1 MLGLPRWI
9 ARGDMRVLIL
19 ATSLFIQSWGV
30 LAYEPESLSD
40 RSNAENVTVFGVS
53 SPSGGSTYSR
63 IQDEMMIS
71 PTQRQWSDFR
81 KGCQPR
87 ELKGILARG
96 TGREFIATE
105 WLRKNM
111 LRCSKTDL
119 IYIANNVQDWS
130 DFAMY
135 DAIHLAR
142 HYAQQI
148 KVPE

>member
-9 ARGDMRVLIL
+9 AGGDMRVLVL
-19 ATSLFIQSWGV
+19 AISLLIQSWGV
-30 LAYEPESLSD
+30 LAYEPESPSD
-40 RSNAENVTVFGVS
+40 RSNAENVINFGVS
-53 SPSGGSTYSR
+53 LPSGGSAHSR
-63 IQDEMMIS
+63 IQDEMIS
-71 PTQRQWSDFR
+71 PSQRQWSGFR
-81 KGCQPR
+81 KGCQPL

-111 LRCSKTDL
+111 LRCSKADL

>member
-9 ARGDMRVLIL
+9 AGGDVRALVLAI
-19 ATSLFIQSWGV
+19 SLFIQSWGV
-30 LAYEPESLSD
+30 LSCEPKPLSD
-40 RSNAENVTVFGVS
+40 RSNAENVINLDVS
-53 SPSGGSTYSR
+53 SPSEGSGYSR
-63 IQDEMMIS
+63 IQGEMIM
-71 PTQRQWSDFR
+71 PAQRQWPGLR
-81 KGCQPR
+81 KGCQPL
-87 ELKGILARG
+87 ELKAILARG

-105 WLRKNM
+105 WLRKNA

-148 KVPE
+148 KEPE

>member
-1 MLGLPRWI
+1 
-9 ARGDMRVLIL
+9 MRVLVL
-19 ATSLFIQSWGV
+19 AISLLIQSWDV

-40 RSNAENVTVFGVS
+40 RSNAENVIVFGVS
-53 SPSGGSTYSR
+53 LPSGGNAYSR
-63 IQDEMMIS
+63 IQDEMIS

-87 ELKGILARG
+87 ELKGILGRG

-119 IYIANNVQDWS
+119 IYIANNVQGWS
-130 DFAMY
+130 NFAMY

>member
-1 MLGLPRWI
+1 MLAIFLL
-9 ARGDMRVLIL
+9 VK
-19 ATSLFIQSWGV
+19 SWGV
-30 LAYEPESLSD
+30 WASDLESSSASGD
-40 RSNAENVTVFGVS
+40 VDNVLHLRVELPRERGF
-53 SPSGGSTYSR
+53 YSR
-63 IQDEMMIS
+63 IQDEMIS
-71 PTQRQWSDFR
+71 PTQRQRSGFR
-81 KGCQPR
+81 KGCQPL

>member
-9 ARGDMRVLIL
+9 AGGDMRVLVL
-19 ATSLFIQSWGV
+19 AISLLIQSWGV
-30 LAYEPESLSD
+30 LAHEPESFSD
-40 RSNAENVTVFGVS
+40 RSNAENVINFGVS
-53 SPSGGSTYSR
+53 LPSGWSAYSR
-63 IQDEMMIS
+63 VQYEMIS
-71 PTQRQWSDFR
+71 PSQRQWSGFR
-81 KGCQPR
+81 KGCQPL

-111 LRCSKTDL
+111 LRCSKADL

-130 DFAMY
+130 EFAMY
-135 DAIHLAR
+135 DAIRLAH

-148 KVPE
+148 QDTE